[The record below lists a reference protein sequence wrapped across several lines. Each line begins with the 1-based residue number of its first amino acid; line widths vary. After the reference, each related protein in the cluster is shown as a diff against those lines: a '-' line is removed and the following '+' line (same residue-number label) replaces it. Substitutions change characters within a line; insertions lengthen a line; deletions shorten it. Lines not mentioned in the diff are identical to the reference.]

1 MRVTTINV
9 QITKQPKQYEAVRLG
24 MEVSLDSGENE
35 QDVIK
40 AVNDELLAIYADMYA
55 PKQAATAAAPAA
67 APAAAQAAAKAEPK
81 TEEKPA
87 ENKPENKPEEKP
99 AEKEL
104 VKFGSKRLQQIVARI
119 EKTPERGAEIVER
132 AHNFYDFDEESER
145 VLSLA
150 IKLNK

>member
-24 MEVSLDSGENE
+24 MEVSLDSCENE

-55 PKQAATAAAPAA
+55 PKQAAPSAVPAAVPAAPND
-67 APAAAQAAAKAEPK
+67 ED
-81 TEEKPA
+81 KPA
-87 ENKPENKPEEKP
+87 ENKSENKPEEKP

-119 EKTPERGAEIVER
+119 EKTPERGDEIVNR

-145 VLSLA
+145 VLALA

>member
-24 MEVSLDSGENE
+24 MEVSLDSVENE

-55 PKQAATAAAPAA
+55 PKQAAPAATAPAA
-67 APAAAQAAAKAEPK
+67 AAK
-81 TEEKPA
+81 TEEKHA
-87 ENKPENKPEEKP
+87 ENKPENKPDEKP

-145 VLSLA
+145 VLALA

>member
-55 PKQAATAAAPAA
+55 PKQEAPAA
-67 APAAAQAAAKAEPK
+67 VPAAPK
-81 TEEKPA
+81 TEDKPT
-87 ENKPENKPEEKP
+87 ENKPEEKPEEKP

-119 EKTPERGAEIVER
+119 EKTPERGADIVKN

-145 VLSLA
+145 VLALA

>member
-24 MEVSLDSGENE
+24 MDVSLDSGENE

-55 PKQAATAAAPAA
+55 PKKAAPAA
-67 APAAAQAAAKAEPK
+67 APAAEPAAAPSETK

-87 ENKPENKPEEKP
+87 GSKPENKPEEKT

-119 EKTPERGAEIVER
+119 EKTPERGAEIVDR

-145 VLSLA
+145 VLALA

>member
-24 MEVSLDSGENE
+24 MDVSLDSGENE

-55 PKQAATAAAPAA
+55 PKQAAP
-67 APAAAQAAAKAEPK
+67 AAAKAEPK

-132 AHNFYDFDEESER
+132 AHNFYDFDDESER

>member
-55 PKQAATAAAPAA
+55 PKQAAPAA
-67 APAAAQAAAKAEPK
+67 APAAAKAEPK

-132 AHNFYDFDEESER
+132 AHNFYDFDDESER

>member
-55 PKQAATAAAPAA
+55 PKQAAPASV
-67 APAAAQAAAKAEPK
+67 PATTK
-81 TEEKPA
+81 TEDKPA
-87 ENKPENKPEEKP
+87 ENKPENKTEEKP
-99 AEKEL
+99 AEKEF
-104 VKFGSKRLQQIVARI
+104 VTFGSKRLQQIVARI
-119 EKTPERGAEIVER
+119 EKTPERGAEIVKS

>member
-9 QITKQPKQYEAVRLG
+9 QITKRLKQYESVRLG

-55 PKQAATAAAPAA
+55 PEQAATAAAQ
-67 APAAAQAAAKAEPK
+67 AAAQAAAPAEPK

-87 ENKPENKPEEKP
+87 ENKPEEKP

-132 AHNFYDFDEESER
+132 AHNFYDFDDESER

>member
-24 MEVSLDSGENE
+24 MDVSLDSGENE

-55 PKQAATAAAPAA
+55 PKQAAPAA
-67 APAAAQAAAKAEPK
+67 APAAPK

-99 AEKEL
+99 AEKEF

-119 EKTPERGAEIVER
+119 EKTPERGSEIVER
-132 AHNFYDFDEESER
+132 AHNFYDFDDESER

>member
-24 MEVSLDSGENE
+24 MDVSLDSGENE

-55 PKQAATAAAPAA
+55 PKQAAPAA
-67 APAAAQAAAKAEPK
+67 APAAPK

-87 ENKPENKPEEKP
+87 ENKPENKTEEKP
-99 AEKEL
+99 AEKEF

-119 EKTPERGAEIVER
+119 EKTPERGAEIVKS

>member
-1 MRVTTINV
+1 MRITTINV

-40 AVNDELLAIYADMYA
+40 AVNDELIAIYADMYA
-55 PKQAATAAAPAA
+55 HKQAAPAA
-67 APAAAQAAAKAEPK
+67 APAATK

-119 EKTPERGAEIVER
+119 EKTPERGAEIVKN

-145 VLSLA
+145 VLALA

>member
-55 PKQAATAAAPAA
+55 PKQAAPAA
-67 APAAAQAAAKAEPK
+67 APSAQK

-87 ENKPENKPEEKP
+87 EDKPENKPEEKP

-119 EKTPERGAEIVER
+119 EKAPERGAEIVER

-145 VLSLA
+145 VLALA

>member
-9 QITKQPKQYEAVRLG
+9 QITKQNKQYESVRLG

-55 PKQAATAAAPAA
+55 PKQAAPAA
-67 APAAAQAAAKAEPK
+67 APATAPAEPK
-81 TEEKPA
+81 TDEKPA
-87 ENKPENKPEEKP
+87 GSKPENKPEEKT

-104 VKFGSKRLQQIVARI
+104 VKFGSKILQQIVARI

-145 VLSLA
+145 VLALA

>member
-1 MRVTTINV
+1 MRITTINV

-35 QDVIK
+35 QEVIK
-40 AVNDELLAIYADMYA
+40 AVNDELIAIYADMYA
-55 PKQAATAAAPAA
+55 HKQAAPAA
-67 APAAAQAAAKAEPK
+67 APAATK

-119 EKTPERGAEIVER
+119 EKTPERGAEIVKN

-145 VLSLA
+145 VLALA

>member
-40 AVNDELLAIYADMYA
+40 AVNDELIAIYADMYA
-55 PKQAATAAAPAA
+55 TMYATKQAAPAA
-67 APAAAQAAAKAEPK
+67 APAAAK

-145 VLSLA
+145 VLALA

>member
-24 MEVSLDSGENE
+24 MEVSLDSCENE

-55 PKQAATAAAPAA
+55 PKQAAPEAAPAA
-67 APAAAQAAAKAEPK
+67 APAEPK
-81 TEEKPA
+81 TEEKPTGS
-87 ENKPENKPEEKP
+87 KPENKPEEKT

-104 VKFGSKRLQQIVARI
+104 VKFGSKLLQQIVARI

-145 VLSLA
+145 VLALA

>member
-35 QDVIK
+35 QDVIR

-55 PKQAATAAAPAA
+55 PKKAAPAEAPAEAPAA
-67 APAAAQAAAKAEPK
+67 AAK

-87 ENKPENKPEEKP
+87 ENKPENKPDEKP

-132 AHNFYDFDEESER
+132 AHNFYEFDEESER
-145 VLSLA
+145 VLALA

>member
-55 PKQAATAAAPAA
+55 PKQAAQAAVQAAVPAAP
-67 APAAAQAAAKAEPK
+67 KADD
-81 TEEKPA
+81 KPA
-87 ENKPENKPEEKP
+87 ENNSENKPEEKP

-132 AHNFYDFDEESER
+132 AHKFYDFDEESER
-145 VLSLA
+145 VLELA

>member
-24 MEVSLDSGENE
+24 MDVSLDSGENE

-40 AVNDELLAIYADMYA
+40 AVNDELLAIYSDMYA
-55 PKQAATAAAPAA
+55 PKQAAPAA
-67 APAAAQAAAKAEPK
+67 APAAAKAEPK

-132 AHNFYDFDEESER
+132 AHNFYDFDDESER

>member
-55 PKQAATAAAPAA
+55 PKQAAPAAAHAAAP
-67 APAAAQAAAKAEPK
+67 AEPK

-87 ENKPENKPEEKP
+87 GSKPENKPEEKT

-145 VLSLA
+145 VLALA

>member
-24 MEVSLDSGENE
+24 MDVSLDSGENE

-55 PKQAATAAAPAA
+55 PKQAAPASVPAA
-67 APAAAQAAAKAEPK
+67 PK
-81 TEEKPA
+81 TEDKPA
-87 ENKPENKPEEKP
+87 ENKPENKTEEKP
-99 AEKEL
+99 AEKEF

-119 EKTPERGAEIVER
+119 EKTPERGADIVKS

>member
-24 MEVSLDSGENE
+24 MEVSLDSVENE

-55 PKQAATAAAPAA
+55 PKQAAPAATAPAA
-67 APAAAQAAAKAEPK
+67 AAK
-81 TEEKPA
+81 TEEKHA
-87 ENKPENKPEEKP
+87 ENKPENKPDEKP

-132 AHNFYDFDEESER
+132 AHNFYEFDEESER
-145 VLSLA
+145 VLALA

>member
-55 PKQAATAAAPAA
+55 PKQAAPAA
-67 APAAAQAAAKAEPK
+67 APAAEPAEPK

-87 ENKPENKPEEKP
+87 ENKPENKPEEKQE
-99 AEKEL
+99 EKEF

-145 VLSLA
+145 VLALA

>member
-24 MEVSLDSGENE
+24 MEVSLDSCENE

-55 PKQAATAAAPAA
+55 TKQ
-67 APAAAQAAAKAEPK
+67 AAQAAVPAAVPA
-81 TEEKPA
+81 A
-87 ENKPENKPEEKP
+87 ENKSENKPDEKQ

-119 EKTPERGAEIVER
+119 EKTPERGADIVKS

-145 VLSLA
+145 VLALA

>member
-24 MEVSLDSGENE
+24 MEVSLDSCENE

-55 PKQAATAAAPAA
+55 PKQAAQAAVPAA
-67 APAAAQAAAKAEPK
+67 VPA
-81 TEEKPA
+81 A
-87 ENKPENKPEEKP
+87 ENKSENKPEEKP

-119 EKTPERGAEIVER
+119 EKTPERGADIVKS

-145 VLSLA
+145 VLELA
-150 IKLNK
+150 INLNK

>member
-9 QITKQPKQYEAVRLG
+9 QITKQ
-24 MEVSLDSGENE
+24 
-35 QDVIK
+35 
-40 AVNDELLAIYADMYA
+40 
-55 PKQAATAAAPAA
+55 AAPAA
-67 APAAAQAAAKAEPK
+67 APAAPK

-87 ENKPENKPEEKP
+87 E
-99 AEKEL
+99 KEF

-119 EKTPERGAEIVER
+119 EKTPERGADIVKS

-145 VLSLA
+145 VLALA

>member
-55 PKQAATAAAPAA
+55 PKQAAPAA
-67 APAAAQAAAKAEPK
+67 APAAPK

-87 ENKPENKPEEKP
+87 ENKPENKTEEKP
-99 AEKEL
+99 AEKEF

-119 EKTPERGAEIVER
+119 EKTPERGADIVKS

>member
-24 MEVSLDSGENE
+24 MDVSLDSGENE

-55 PKQAATAAAPAA
+55 PKQAAPAA
-67 APAAAQAAAKAEPK
+67 APAAPK

-87 ENKPENKPEEKP
+87 ENKPENKTEEKP
-99 AEKEL
+99 AEKEF

>member
-40 AVNDELLAIYADMYA
+40 AVNDELIAIYADMYA
-55 PKQAATAAAPAA
+55 TMYATKQAAPAA
-67 APAAAQAAAKAEPK
+67 APAAAK

-119 EKTPERGAEIVER
+119 EKTPDRGAEIVER

-145 VLSLA
+145 VLALA

>member
-67 APAAAQAAAKAEPK
+67 AKAEPK

-132 AHNFYDFDEESER
+132 AHNFYNFDEESER

>member
-24 MEVSLDSGENE
+24 MDVSLDSGENE

-55 PKQAATAAAPAA
+55 PKQAAPAA
-67 APAAAQAAAKAEPK
+67 APAAAKAEPK
-81 TEEKPA
+81 TVEKPA

-132 AHNFYDFDEESER
+132 AHNFYDFDDESER

>member
-55 PKQAATAAAPAA
+55 PKQAAQAATPAA
-67 APAAAQAAAKAEPK
+67 PK
-81 TEEKPA
+81 TEDKPA

-99 AEKEL
+99 AEKEF

-119 EKTPERGAEIVER
+119 EKTPERGADIVKS

>member
-24 MEVSLDSGENE
+24 MEVSLDSSENE

-55 PKQAATAAAPAA
+55 PNQAAPAA
-67 APAAAQAAAKAEPK
+67 APAAPK

-87 ENKPENKPEEKP
+87 ENKPENKTEEKP
-99 AEKEL
+99 AEKEF

-119 EKTPERGAEIVER
+119 EKTPERGADIVKS

>member
-55 PKQAATAAAPAA
+55 PKQAAPAA
-67 APAAAQAAAKAEPK
+67 APAAPK

-87 ENKPENKPEEKP
+87 ENKPENKTEEKP
-99 AEKEL
+99 AEKEF
-104 VKFGSKRLQQIVARI
+104 VRFGSKRLQQIVARI
-119 EKTPERGAEIVER
+119 EKTPERGADIVKS

>member
-24 MEVSLDSGENE
+24 MDVSLDSGENE

-55 PKQAATAAAPAA
+55 PKQAAPAA
-67 APAAAQAAAKAEPK
+67 APAAAKAEPK

-99 AEKEL
+99 EEKEL

-132 AHNFYDFDEESER
+132 AHNFYDFDDESER

>member
-55 PKQAATAAAPAA
+55 PKQAAPAA
-67 APAAAQAAAKAEPK
+67 APAAPK

-132 AHNFYDFDEESER
+132 AHNFYDFDDESER

>member
-24 MEVSLDSGENE
+24 MEVSLDSVENE

-55 PKQAATAAAPAA
+55 PKKAAPAA
-67 APAAAQAAAKAEPK
+67 TAPAAAAK

-119 EKTPERGAEIVER
+119 EKAPERGAEIVER

-145 VLSLA
+145 VLALA

>member
-55 PKQAATAAAPAA
+55 PKQAAPAA
-67 APAAAQAAAKAEPK
+67 APAAPK

-87 ENKPENKPEEKP
+87 ESKPENETEEKP
-99 AEKEL
+99 AEKEF

-119 EKTPERGAEIVER
+119 EKTPERGAEIVKS

>member
-24 MEVSLDSGENE
+24 MEVSLDSGEND
-35 QDVIK
+35 QDIIK

-55 PKQAATAAAPAA
+55 PKQAAPAAVPAAVPAAPN
-67 APAAAQAAAKAEPK
+67 AED
-81 TEEKPA
+81 KPA
-87 ENKPENKPEEKP
+87 ENKSENKPEEKP

-104 VKFGSKRLQQIVARI
+104 VNFGSKRLQQIVARI
-119 EKTPERGAEIVER
+119 EKTPERSADIVKS

-145 VLSLA
+145 VLALA